1 MGKNKCRE
9 CSKCTK
15 SKLGKLVGAPGSV
28 VSGTANMLTLG
39 LFKKKCPVCGH
50 SMKYHRAFQK

>member
-1 MGKNKCRE
+1 MGKGKCRE

-15 SKLGKLVGAPGSV
+15 SILGKLISAPAAAVGGA
-28 VSGTANMLTLG
+28 ANVATLG

-50 SMKYHRAFQK
+50 SMKHHRAFQK